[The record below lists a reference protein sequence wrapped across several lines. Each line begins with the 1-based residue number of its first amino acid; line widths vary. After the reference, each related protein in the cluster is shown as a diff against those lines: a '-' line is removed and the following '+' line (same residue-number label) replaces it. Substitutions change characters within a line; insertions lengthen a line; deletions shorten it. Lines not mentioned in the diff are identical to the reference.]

1 MTSPASS
8 PPHIG
13 PFCLLRRL
21 GRGTFGEV
29 WEVLSSKSKDR
40 MALKV
45 MDLSAMAKKERELAK
60 QEAALLKRISHPH
73 IVRFIDLLISGSQLC
88 IVMELMDGDLQ
99 MRIRRAQSSECS
111 ILEDD
116 IWSWCLQVSSALSY
130 LRKERILHRDVKPSN
145 IFLNSSSRHAVLG
158 DLGIAKVLSSAQI
171 WAESRIGTPSYLAP
185 EVWNGEPYNYAA
197 DIYSLGC
204 SLFELME
211 LRLPFVASNEANL
224 CAQVCR
230 QQRPKFTMAGLHM
243 SIRLKELVLQCLD
256 RSPRCRPTPWKIIK
270 YAQQLV
276 VLGKAAVVAAT
287 LQQGLA
293 AKQRLLSDGRGRSA
307 SPTAAPI
314 LKALVPQP
322 PQAPRS
328 AAASPRVALLKGV
341 ATKPAQGWGAIVP
354 WQDRVEV
361 GLLRQMLHEAA
372 KAMAAASLDVAPGHF
387 LSQTSVKDDSNDL
400 LAYSAT
406 LLLGPLGPEE
416 SGVSAG

>member
-1 MTSPASS
+1 M
-8 PPHIG
+8 
-13 PFCLLRRL
+13 
-21 GRGTFGEV
+21 
-29 WEVLSSKSKDR
+29 
-40 MALKV
+40 
-45 MDLSAMAKKERELAK
+45 
-60 QEAALLKRISHPH
+60 
-73 IVRFIDLLISGSQLC
+73 
-88 IVMELMDGDLQ
+88 
-99 MRIRRAQSSECS
+99 
-111 ILEDD
+111 
-116 IWSWCLQVSSALSY
+116 
-130 LRKERILHRDVKPSN
+130 
-145 IFLNSSSRHAVLG
+145 
-158 DLGIAKVLSSAQI
+158 
-171 WAESRIGTPSYLAP
+171 
-185 EVWNGEPYNYAA
+185 
-197 DIYSLGC
+197 
-204 SLFELME
+204 
-211 LRLPFVASNEANL
+211 
-224 CAQVCR
+224 
-230 QQRPKFTMAGLHM
+230 
-243 SIRLKELVLQCLD
+243 
-256 RSPRCRPTPWKIIK
+256 
-270 YAQQLV
+270 
-276 VLGKAAVVAAT
+276 LGKAAVVAAT